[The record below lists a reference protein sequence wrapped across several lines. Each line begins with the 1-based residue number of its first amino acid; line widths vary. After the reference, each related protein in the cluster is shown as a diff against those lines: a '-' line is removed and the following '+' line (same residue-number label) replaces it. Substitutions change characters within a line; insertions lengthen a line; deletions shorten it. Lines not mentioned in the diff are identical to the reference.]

1 MSEGDHILSREQY
14 ELLID
19 SLLRA
24 STVATVIEESAQ
36 AVDPATVK
44 EMAKAMRERV
54 LECLLI
60 GRFAEADIEAIHKDV
75 MASMYTRPD
84 A

>member
-1 MSEGDHILSREQY
+1 MTEWKHELNREQY

-24 STVATVIEESAQ
+24 STVATVIEEMADSL
-36 AVDPATVK
+36 DPATLK
-44 EMAKAMRERV
+44 EMAVAMRERV
-54 LECLLI
+54 TDCLLL
-60 GRFAEADIEAIHKDV
+60 GNFEEDDIKAIHKDV
-75 MASMYTRPD
+75 MAAMYTKPD